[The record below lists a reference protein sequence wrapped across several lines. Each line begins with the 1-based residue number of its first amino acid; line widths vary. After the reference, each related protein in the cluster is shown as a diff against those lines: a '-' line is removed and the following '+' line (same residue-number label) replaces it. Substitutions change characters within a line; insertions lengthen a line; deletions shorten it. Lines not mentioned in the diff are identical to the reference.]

1 MKVTTNFDLTSE
13 LNQIATQAQEYLSKT
28 GEDIDVTDDYAKI
41 LTDKIMGLAEQYQLN
56 SQDVEV
62 IRNFLKE
69 VKPDYFVLGL
79 NEQDFNRARF
89 RQHLQVLCSRLDN
102 HVVSEQRK
110 RNLEEKSLRLSI
122 VALIVSAISALVSV
136 ASYFWPR

>member
-13 LNQIATQAQEYLSKT
+13 LNQIATQAQEYLSKA
-28 GEDIDVTDDYAKI
+28 GEDIDVTDDYAKF

-62 IRNFLKE
+62 VRNFLKE

-122 VALIVSAISALVSV
+122 VALMVSAISALVSV